1 MSAVEKTIVVTPSS
15 KAAVLEVFH
24 QAADDK
30 PKKKVEDGQELPCV
44 AGHLLSGLSMYS
56 NPSLKYHLKNIKRTQ
71 INLPNT
77 NLLLAFFPVAVVF
90 DILDNVSCLVC
101 QPHTAPLLISFDS
114 PQVLINYCWAF

>member
-24 QAADDK
+24 RASDDK

-56 NPSLKYHLKNIKRTQ
+56 NPSLRYYLKNIKNANQ
-71 INLPNT
+71 SCKHKPSPCI
-77 NLLLAFFPVAVVF
+77 FF
-90 DILDNVSCLVC
+90 S
-101 QPHTAPLLISFDS
+101 
-114 PQVLINYCWAF
+114 